1 MTRTIKVKV
10 KRLSQDA
17 ELPFKNHER
26 DACFDIK
33 SISVEYNE
41 ENDSYIYHTGLAF
54 QTDTFSVMRCYP
66 RSSNSKTNYY
76 LTNSVGTV
84 DVCTYTGEV
93 KAVFKHRDAFEQR
106 VMAQAIRIYDD
117 LPWWRKLRKGTIN
130 KICEEL
136 KQEFLADPLKWVPYT
151 LDKAIF
157 QCDFQDVNPVEFKR
171 VARLK
176 DTTRGA
182 GGFGSTNKKPI
193 LILEGNK

>member
-1 MTRTIKVKV
+1 MARTIKVKV
-10 KRLSQDA
+10 KRLSPMAD
-17 ELPFKNHER
+17 LPFKTHER

-33 SISVEYNE
+33 AISVDYDED
-41 ENDSYIYHTGLAF
+41 NDSYVYHTGLAF

-66 RSSNSKTNYY
+66 RSSNSKTSYY

-106 VMAQAIRIYDD
+106 MMAQAMHIYDD
-117 LPWWRKLRKGTIN
+117 LPWWCKLRKGTIS
-130 KICEEL
+130 KICERL
-136 KQEFLADPLKWVPYT
+136 KADFLDNPLKWAPYT

-171 VARLK
+171 VARLR
-176 DTTRGA
+176 DTTRGNS
-182 GGFGSTNKKPI
+182 GFGSTNKKPI
-193 LILEGNK
+193 LILEDNK

>member
-1 MTRTIKVKV
+1 MARTIKVKV
-10 KRLSQDA
+10 KRLSPAA
-17 ELPFKNHER
+17 ELPFKSHER

-33 SISVEYNE
+33 ACAVEYDE
-41 ENDSYIYHTGLAF
+41 GNDSYVYHTGLAF

-84 DVCTYTGEV
+84 DVSTYTGEV
-93 KAVFKHRDAFEQR
+93 KAVFKHRDSFEQR
-106 VMAQAIRIYDD
+106 MMTQAMRIYDD
-117 LPWWRKLRKGTIN
+117 LPWWCKIRKGTIN
-130 KICEEL
+130 KICKEL
-136 KQEFLADPLKWVPYT
+136 KQEFLADPLRWAPYT

-157 QCDFQDVNPVEFKR
+157 QCDFQDVNPVEFKL

-176 DTTRGA
+176 DTTRGT

-193 LILEGNK
+193 LILEDNK